1 MPETPKRIAMNLIF
15 MKEFNKWQKISS
27 DMSIADIE
35 EKVWQLEVIRVKAKA
50 GIDSLLLAWS
60 NKINKK

>member
-1 MPETPKRIAMNLIF
+1 MPETPKRIAMNLIL
-15 MKEFNKWQKISS
+15 KEFNEWQKTSS